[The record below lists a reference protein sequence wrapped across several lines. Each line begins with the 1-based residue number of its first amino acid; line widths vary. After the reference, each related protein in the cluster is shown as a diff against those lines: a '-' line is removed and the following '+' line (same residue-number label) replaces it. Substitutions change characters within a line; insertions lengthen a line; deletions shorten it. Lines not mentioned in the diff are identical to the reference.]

1 MAGRSSGVRRA
12 AFLVALVVSAALY
25 AYSVA
30 GIMGTGSE
38 LRSVVSAESAERSA
52 PVVYHPPGETRG
64 DCPYRPDAPRV
75 EL

>member
-1 MAGRSSGVRRA
+1 MAGRISRVRRA
-12 AFLVALVVSAALY
+12 AFLVALLVSAAVY

-30 GIMGTGSE
+30 GIMGTGSQ

-52 PVVYHPPGETRG
+52 PVLYRPPGETHE
-64 DCPYRPDAPRV
+64 DCPYRPDAPSA

>member
-1 MAGRSSGVRRA
+1 MARRLSRVRRA
-12 AFLVALVVSAALY
+12 AFLVALLVSAAVY

-38 LRSVVSAESAERSA
+38 LRSVVSAQSVGRSA
-52 PVVYHPPGETRG
+52 PVVYRPATGSDQ
-64 DCPYRPDAPRV
+64 DCPLHRRDRV